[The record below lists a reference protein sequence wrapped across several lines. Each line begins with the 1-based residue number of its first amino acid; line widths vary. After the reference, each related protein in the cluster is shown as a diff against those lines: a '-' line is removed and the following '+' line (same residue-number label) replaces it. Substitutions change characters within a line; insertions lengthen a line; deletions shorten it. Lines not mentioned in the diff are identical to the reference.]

1 MGKVINLTVDEQLKK
16 NSDNFIKNNKSKLKF
31 NATLNSDINNLDWLE
46 IIEEVCPYI
55 DNIVRNPK
63 VVLVGETNVTK
74 IEKAR
79 KTSIESIKDLSKH
92 TDYIDKIDDK
102 TGDVLPSKL
111 LVLFREETYN
121 TYENRF
127 IYTLIINLL
136 KFIQEKEE
144 ALKNIEPKN
153 EKTIEYSAETTNG
166 RDKVIV
172 ELSLKTVPTNV
183 VNNGDNDFEKI
194 VENLKKK
201 LASIK
206 KTYINPWLAST
217 LIVSL
222 KKLHAPLVSPPIKKT
237 NLILKNPNFQM
248 ALKLWDYLYAVM
260 NGEAEDIES
269 GNVKSGRLIKSIM
282 DESFLM
288 DYYALDS
295 ITKDKKI
302 EKEKL
307 KSYALLIVMN
317 QVQNA
322 VNILLKNGIKIKES
336 ELLKLLSAEMEKK
349 TNPSLLG
356 SSDIKQKFQKEME
369 DYLSKTNEYL

>member
-1 MGKVINLTVDEQLKK
+1 MEW
-16 NSDNFIKNNKSKLKF
+16 
-31 NATLNSDINNLDWLE
+31 LD

-63 VVLVGETNVTK
+63 VVLASETEVRK

-79 KTSIESIKDLSKH
+79 KTSMESVKDLSKH
-92 TDYIDKIDDK
+92 TDYIDKIDEE

-127 IYTLIINLL
+127 IYTLIMNLL

-144 ALKNIEPKN
+144 SLKNIEPKN
-153 EKTIEYSAETTNG
+153 EKTLSYEAETTNG
-166 RDKVIV
+166 RDKITV
-172 ELSLKTVPTNV
+172 ELSLKTVPTNI

-194 VENLKKK
+194 VNNLKKK
-201 LASIK
+201 LANIK
-206 KTYINPWLAST
+206 KTYINPWLASQ
-217 LIVSL
+217 LIKSL
-222 KKLHAPLVSPPIKKT
+222 EKAHASLVSPPIKKT

-248 ALKLWDYLYAVM
+248 ALKLWDYLYSVM
-260 NGEAEDIES
+260 NNESEDIDS
-269 GNVKSGRLIKSIM
+269 GNIRSGKLIKSIM
-282 DESFLM
+282 DEAFLM
-288 DYYALDS
+288 NYFALDS
-295 ITKDKKI
+295 ITKNKKV

-336 ELLKLLSAEMEKK
+336 ELLKLLSAEVDKK
-349 TNPSLLG
+349 TNRNTIG
-356 SSDIKQKFQKEME
+356 SSDIKQKFEKEME